1 MRALL
6 VLGMLLLASC
16 TRAPAAPEV
25 CQHWC
30 QRYAPTKVIVMEDGR
45 CACIVDPLGTSTQ

>member
-6 VLGMLLLASC
+6 VLLLLLASC

-30 QRYAPTKVIVMEDGR
+30 NKYKPVNVIVTEDGR
-45 CACIVDPLGTSTQ
+45 CACIVDPLGTGTP